1 MKLVIA
7 IVTSEDDASKVQKA
21 LVKDRFFATRL
32 KAKGNFLREG
42 SATFLIGVND
52 EKVPEVLDIIEQNSR
67 RRTKIV
73 PNTIVN
79 EFGAFSSLPIEVS
92 VGGATVFI
100 LNVEQFAKL

>member
-7 IVTSEDDASKVQKA
+7 IVSNDDASKVQKG

-32 KAKGNFLREG
+32 ATKGNFLREG
-42 SATFLIGVND
+42 NATFLIGVND
-52 EKVPEVLDIIEQNSR
+52 EKVPDVLEIIEKYSKK
-67 RRTKIV
+67 RTKIV

-79 EFGAFSSLPIEVS
+79 EFGTFSSLPIEVS

-100 LNVEQFAKL
+100 VDVTQFIKL

>member
-7 IVTSEDDASKVQKA
+7 IVSKEDEAKVQKG
-21 LVKDRFFATRL
+21 LIKDRFFATRL
-32 KAKGNFLREG
+32 ATKGGFLREG
-42 SATFLIGVND
+42 NATFLIGVND
-52 EKVPEVLDIIEQNSR
+52 EKVPEVLDIIEKFSKR
-67 RRTKIV
+67 RSKMV

-100 LNVEQFAKL
+100 VNVEQFVKL